1 MMAVHNHGPDDP
13 ANPFCGESMVGGK
26 LTGECLKSE
35 SQASVRAVLTEALG
49 KHHIYYLMGEDADR
63 CTGCKW
69 RGNGLDEFEGH
80 LADVIASL
88 PGVAVI
94 QLPEPNSTRYED
106 DEFPPADRLAW
117 WCPGSLFGISQWGYP
132 NEVQIAYNGE
142 PFEPV
147 NIIEA
152 RFIAAALL
160 AAAAAAVVAAG
171 EEHHG

>member
-1 MMAVHNHGPDDP
+1 MND
-13 ANPFCGESMVGGK
+13 E
-26 LTGECLKSE
+26 L
-35 SQASVRAVLTEALG
+35 RAVLTEALAG
-49 KHHIYYLMGEDADR
+49 HQPENYGFNCSGCDWEPANPAVTDAAEFAAHQ
-63 CTGCKW
+63 
-69 RGNGLDEFEGH
+69 LDV
-80 LADVIASL
+80 LDTA

-171 EEHHG
+171 EEA

>member
-1 MMAVHNHGPDDP
+1 MN
-13 ANPFCGESMVGGK
+13 NPE
-26 LTGECLKSE
+26 L
-35 SQASVRAVLTEALG
+35 RDVLTEAQRASILSRAAAALQEAEHQSGGGFLG
-49 KHHIYYLMGEDADR
+49 YRALAEAALDVTLDA
-63 CTGCKW
+63 
-69 RGNGLDEFEGH
+69 L
-80 LADVIASL
+80 ASL

-160 AAAAAAVVAAG
+160 AAAAAAEVSG
-171 EEHHG
+171 E